1 MKKLRTLLSVI
12 AVLPLLVNAQE
23 RYGTR
28 SGHIAFYSETPIEN
42 IEANNH
48 KASSVFDAST
58 GAMEFAVLIK
68 AFEFEKALM
77 QEHFN
82 ENYMESN
89 TFPKA
94 TFKGTMTGVG
104 ADELKVAGTY
114 VVQVSGELTIHG
126 VKKPVKTAGAI
137 TVTADGKLKANSEF
151 IVKPEDHGIKI
162 PGVVRNNIAETITVK
177 VLVDYDKL

>member
-1 MKKLRTLLSVI
+1 
-12 AVLPLLVNAQE
+12 
-23 RYGTR
+23 
-28 SGHIAFYSETPIEN
+28 
-42 IEANNH
+42 
-48 KASSVFDAST
+48 
-58 GAMEFAVLIK
+58 
-68 AFEFEKALM
+68 
-77 QEHFN
+77 
-82 ENYMESN
+82 MESN